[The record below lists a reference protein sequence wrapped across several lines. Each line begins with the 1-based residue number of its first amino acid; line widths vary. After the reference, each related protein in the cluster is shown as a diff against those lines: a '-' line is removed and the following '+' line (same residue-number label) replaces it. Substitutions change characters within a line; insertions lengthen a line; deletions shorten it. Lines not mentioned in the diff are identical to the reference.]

1 MIIIAQYVNCAAA
14 NPGADAGMYDAS
26 EQYKLSTVTFVPESK
41 YFEKKKASRELLNE
55 SAVPSLFLL
64 LFTPEHGEKP
74 KIQDYGN
81 VPLGKAF
88 YHNFLYLFYLF
99 YLFLGKLFTSGIYIV
114 KVHS

>member
-1 MIIIAQYVNCAAA
+1 MIN
-14 NPGADAGMYDAS
+14 
-26 EQYKLSTVTFVPESK
+26 
-41 YFEKKKASRELLNE
+41 FEKKKASRELLNE

-88 YHNFLYLFYLF
+88 YHKFLYLLYLFYLIPWETF
-99 YLFLGKLFTSGIYIV
+99 YV
-114 KVHS
+114 